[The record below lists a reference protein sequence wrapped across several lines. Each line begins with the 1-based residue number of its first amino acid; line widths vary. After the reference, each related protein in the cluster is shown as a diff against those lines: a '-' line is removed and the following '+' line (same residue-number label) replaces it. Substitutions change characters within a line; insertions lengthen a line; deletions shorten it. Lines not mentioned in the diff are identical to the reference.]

1 MPRFEMLRSGEA
13 RDAVSSD
20 QACGLMMGVAVS
32 IWASADYTSLD
43 APNSYAKFT
52 DEQIASSTSYMIRA

>member
-1 MPRFEMLRSGEA
+1 M
-13 RDAVSSD
+13 SSD

-32 IWASADYTSLD
+32 IWAAADYTSLD

-52 DEQIASSTSYMIRA
+52 DEQIASSTSYAIRA